1 MIRNLKTD
9 LAYYRCDEAKKPERK
24 IIMEKLNVLLV
35 CGSGASSEF
44 MAANMRKAASK
55 QGLDIDIKARSE
67 SEIENY
73 IDEINVLMVGPHL
86 AYILDE
92 VEEYTH
98 GEDVKVILMKP
109 DYYSV
114 LNGEMAIAHLLEE
127 KIIVTEK
134 GRYI

>member
-1 MIRNLKTD
+1 M
-9 LAYYRCDEAKKPERK
+9 AYYRCDEAKKPERK

>member
-1 MIRNLKTD
+1 
-9 LAYYRCDEAKKPERK
+9 
-24 IIMEKLNVLLV
+24 MEKLNVLLV
-35 CGSGASSEF
+35 CGSGASSGF

-98 GEDVKVILMKP
+98 GGGCQGNF
-109 DYYSV
+109 
-114 LNGEMAIAHLLEE
+114 NGTGLLLCI
-127 KIIVTEK
+127 KRRNGDCPLT
-134 GRYI
+134 

>member
-35 CGSGASSEF
+35 CGSGASSGF

-127 KIIVTEK
+127 MEK
-134 GRYI
+134 

>member
-35 CGSGASSEF
+35 CGSGASSGF

-127 KIIVTEK
+127 MKK
-134 GRYI
+134 